1 MIEINLL
8 PAELRPT
15 QPTPVPK
22 LLALLGAGLFLLAE
36 GLLLVYF
43 HFNLNPAAQD
53 RLKEI
58 QAELKAKLDQAAK
71 ADALHAEIDDFK
83 LRAKTIIQIRQARTL
98 WAKKLD
104 QIIDIVP
111 DYVWLSAITVTEGQG
126 GKKPTGA
133 TITLS
138 CLSMS
143 SDEKRISSFLRGIKS
158 HPVGKEIASI
168 SDPSYTLTEITTP
181 TKEKLDALKFNL
193 VIELKPRTPSGPVK
207 GAG

>member
-15 QPTPVPK
+15 QPTPWPK

-43 HFNLNPAAQD
+43 HFNVNPSRQD
-53 RLKEI
+53 LLRDL
-58 QAELKAKLDQAAK
+58 QGELKTKLELAAR

-98 WAKKLD
+98 WARKLD
-104 QIIDIVP
+104 QVIDIVP
-111 DYVWLSAITVTEGQG
+111 DYVWLSGITVTEGQG
-126 GKKPTGA
+126 GAKTTGS

-138 CLSMS
+138 CLSLS

-158 HPVGKEIASI
+158 HPIGKEIASI
-168 SDPSYTLTEITTP
+168 SDPSYTLTEISTP
-181 TKEKLDALKFNL
+181 SKEKLGALKFNL
-193 VIELKPRTPSGPVK
+193 VIELKLKTPVGSS
-207 GAG
+207 